1 MKTRS
6 YHHTLKS
13 QLLTAAVFAVV
24 PLASAG
30 EALTAPI
37 TSTADPST
45 KYLEKSIFDKIWG
58 LATLYKSDTNPF
70 LQEFKL
76 RGRYHG
82 QYHWLDSDQGDQS
95 DWEDRRSRFGFDA
108 KLLDKKLEIRA
119 DFESNDGFE
128 EIYSSL
134 VDAYVKWKPSE
145 NLSLTLGRQKP
156 LIGYYDWLQ
165 STNTQPTFER
175 SQIFNQLRVNRA
187 TGAAFEGKIDKFTW
201 QAGVYSNDINE
212 EFGNF
217 EGGISYSF
225 GVGYDFKHLLDTEKA
240 DWRLDWLHSEIET
253 GDTVLNR
260 YADILSTT
268 FWVKEGHWSLV
279 TEAFFASGGQGR
291 DADVFG
297 FYIQPTYDI
306 IPKSLQ
312 LVGRYTYSSGDGPDA
327 VIAQSRYERLA
338 SGLTG
343 GGRGETYNAGYLGLQ
358 YFIYGDK
365 LKLMAGAE
373 LASVDGGGNGGDFD
387 GVTYLT
393 GVRFSF

>member
-1 MKTRS
+1 MKITN
-6 YHHTLKS
+6 HK
-13 QLLTAAVFAVV
+13 LLLAGLASLALTQPNQAGEPAATETAATPGDGATHFVE
-24 PLASAG
+24 PN
-30 EALTAPI
+30 T
-37 TSTADPST
+37 
-45 KYLEKSIFDKIWG
+45 FDKIWG
-58 LATLYKSDTNPF
+58 LATLYKNDSNPF

-82 QYHWLDSDQGDQS
+82 QYHWLDSDQGNQD

-108 KLLDKKLEIRA
+108 KLFEKKIEVRA

-128 EIYSSL
+128 DLYSSL
-134 VDAYVKWKPSE
+134 VDAYVKWKPSDS
-145 NLSLTLGRQKP
+145 LSVTVGRQKP

-165 STNTQPTFER
+165 STNAQPTFER
-175 SQIFNQLRVNRA
+175 SQIFNQLRINRA
-187 TGAAFEGKIDKFTW
+187 TGATVEGKIEKFTW

-217 EGGISYSF
+217 DGGVSF
-225 GVGYDFKHLLDTEKA
+225 TAGFGYDFKHLLDTEKA
-240 DWRLDWLHSEIET
+240 DWRLDWLHSEIEAN
-253 GDTVLNR
+253 DTVLNR

-268 FWVKEGHWSLV
+268 FWLKEGHWALV
-279 TEAFFASGGQGR
+279 TEAFYGTGGQGR

-297 FYIQPTYDI
+297 FYIQPTYDL
-306 IPKSLQ
+306 IPKRLQ
-312 LVGRYTYSSGDGPDA
+312 LVGRYSFSTGDGPDA

-338 SGLTG
+338 PELTG

-393 GVRFSF
+393 GLRFSF